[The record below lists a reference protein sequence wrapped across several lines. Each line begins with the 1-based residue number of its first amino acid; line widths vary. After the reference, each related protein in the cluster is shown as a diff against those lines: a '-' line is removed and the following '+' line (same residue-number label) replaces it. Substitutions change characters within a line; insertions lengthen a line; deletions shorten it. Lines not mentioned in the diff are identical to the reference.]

1 MLLNWFFIIIG
12 LAALI
17 AGAEALVRGASGVA
31 LMTRMTPMVIG
42 LTVVAAGTSMP
53 ELMVSVRASLSGD
66 AGLAVGNV
74 VGSNI
79 LNIGLVLGL
88 TALVKS
94 LKIQGTTMKFEWP
107 VLVLATAQVIMFSR
121 DGLIDRMEG
130 GFLFIAVIVF
140 MAYAVGLNRNGIVD
154 EDGKPPATASFGRTG
169 GAAWMFNLAAV
180 AIGGILLALGA
191 DTMVRGAVAVALGL
205 GISQSVV
212 GLTIV
217 AVGTSSPELVTSVMA
232 AFRGRDDMAVGN
244 VVGSSIFN
252 LLAILG
258 AAALARPLPI
268 SEEVLGRDFW
278 WLAGMT
284 LLLLPLMWTGRRIA
298 RIEGFILIAGF
309 VAFTTVLWTN
319 LS

>member
-31 LMTRMTPMVIG
+31 LMTRMTPTVVG

-53 ELMVSVRASLSGD
+53 ELMVSLRASLSGD

-130 GFLFIAVIVF
+130 AFLFIAVIVF
-140 MAYAVGLNRNGIVD
+140 TAYAIGLNRNGIVD
-154 EDGKPPATASFGRTG
+154 EDGNPPATASFGRTG
-169 GAAWMFNLAAV
+169 GAAWLFNLAAV
-180 AIGGILLALGA
+180 VIGGILLALGA
-191 DTMVRGAVAVALGL
+191 DTMVKGAVAVAIGL
-205 GISQSVV
+205 GISQSIV

-244 VVGSSIFN
+244 IVGSSIFN

-278 WLAGMT
+278 WLAGIT

-298 RIEGFILIAGF
+298 RIEGTILIACF
-309 VAFTTVLWTN
+309 VAFTAVLLTN